1 MRKTLSPKRKA
12 FVAEY
17 LVDLNATQAAI
28 RAGYSEKTARSQGQ
42 RLLTKADIQEAIQ
55 AAQAKRAERLEITAD
70 MLLQDAYKDATAT
83 LDKFMTVDEDGA
95 ARIDMRGCSRDDIA
109 ALTELTQD
117 VEMIGDPDD
126 GLPFLKT
133 RLKLVDRAKAR
144 DQCIRMIGAYAADK
158 RELTGANG
166 GPIEYLAQLR
176 AADAELE
183 EFEKAEDE

>member
-1 MRKTLSPKRKA
+1 MRKTLNPKRKA

-28 RAGYSEKTARSQGQ
+28 RAGYSENGASVRGSI
-42 RLLTKADIQEAIQ
+42 LLANDNVQEAIQ

-95 ARIDMRGCSRDDIA
+95 ARIDMRGCSREDIT

-126 GLPFLKT
+126 GLPILKT

-158 RELTGANG
+158 RELTGAAG

-176 AADAELE
+176 AADEELAA
-183 EFEKAEDE
+183 FEKAEEE